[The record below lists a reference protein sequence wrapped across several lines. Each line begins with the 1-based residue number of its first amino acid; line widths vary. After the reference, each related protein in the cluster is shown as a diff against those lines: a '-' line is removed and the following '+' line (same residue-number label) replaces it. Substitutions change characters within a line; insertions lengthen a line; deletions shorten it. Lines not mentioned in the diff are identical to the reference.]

1 MVGALGAA
9 AAVLLLWS
17 GLAKLRTP
25 VPVADL
31 VISPLAVRG
40 LGFAEVAVGTWFL
53 AIGDRSSSAALAAGY
68 LAFTAV
74 TLRLATS
81 RRSVPCGCF
90 GRSAAPTG
98 LLHVV
103 VDGLA
108 AAAAVAGVARPPG
121 PLGGFADATPAVA
134 AVGLAQVLL
143 LAALAQLLV
152 TSLPELLA
160 DRARVVARS

>member
-9 AAVLLLWS
+9 AAVLLVWS
-17 GLAKLRTP
+17 GLAKLKAP

-31 VISPLAVRG
+31 VTAPLAVRG
-40 LGFAEVAVGTWFL
+40 LGLAEVAVGAWFL
-53 AIGDRSSSAALAAGY
+53 AAGGSASSAAMAAGY
-68 LAFTAV
+68 LVFTTV

-90 GRSAAPTG
+90 GRSDAPTG
-98 LLHVV
+98 VAHVV
-103 VDGLA
+103 VDAVA
-108 AAAAVAGVARPPG
+108 AGAAVAAVATPPG
-121 PLGGFADATPAVA
+121 PLGGFTDVAPTVA

-143 LAALAQLLV
+143 LAALAHLLV